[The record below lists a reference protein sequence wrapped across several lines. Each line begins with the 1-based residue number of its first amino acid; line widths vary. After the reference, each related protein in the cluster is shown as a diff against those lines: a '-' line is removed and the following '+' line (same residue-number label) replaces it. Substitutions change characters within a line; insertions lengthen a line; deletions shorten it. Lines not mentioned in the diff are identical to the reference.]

1 MQLLV
6 NIILVVNVFVC
17 VALVA
22 IVLLQRS
29 EGGALGM
36 GGGSPSGFMTA
47 RGAGDL
53 LTRTT
58 WILAFIFFFLSITL
72 TVLTGKLHGGVDTLI
87 NHINLNSPDLTTP
100 QKPTLPGAPAAPSS
114 AAPPTT
120 LQVPAPQSQS
130 PSQTQAP
137 AQGPAQNN
145 AANNL
150 SILAAPTIQSKVAPA
165 QPAQTAPAQPP
176 APAPDK
182 K

>member
-17 VALVA
+17 VALIAV
-22 IVLLQRS
+22 VLLQRS

-58 WILAFIFFFLSITL
+58 WILAFVFFFLSISL
-72 TVLTGKLHGGVDTLI
+72 TVLTGKLHGGVGSLVD
-87 NHINLNSPDLTTP
+87 HINVNSLDLSTP
-100 QKPTLPGAPAAPSS
+100 QQKQVLPTPAAP
-114 AAPPTT
+114 ATA
-120 LQVPAPQSQS
+120 PAPSALQA
-130 PSQTQAP
+130 PAPQTQAP
-137 AQGPAQNN
+137 APNN
-145 AANNL
+145 AADSL
-150 SILAAPTIQSKVAPA
+150 SILAAPTIQPKAAPGQPPAAPA
-165 QPAQTAPAQPP
+165 QTPAQAPE
-176 APAPDK
+176 K

>member
-58 WILAFIFFFLSITL
+58 WILAFVFFLLSITE
-72 TVLTGKLHGGVDTLI
+72 TVLTGKLHGGVGSLVD
-87 NHINLNSPDLTTP
+87 HINVNSLDLSAP
-100 QKPTLPGAPAAPSS
+100 QKPAAPAAPLTTAPSS
-114 AAPPTT
+114 APPV
-120 LQVPAPQSQS
+120 LQAPAPQTQGPAQGNAPDALSALS
-130 PSQTQAP
+130 APTVSSKVLTAPPPKTQAP
-137 AQGPAQNN
+137 APA
-145 AANNL
+145 
-150 SILAAPTIQSKVAPA
+150 T
-165 QPAQTAPAQPP
+165 